1 MTRDEIIREL
11 KYVIEQEKGKTYD
24 TFSTNVRAMAQ
35 DCLRFIEEQHNPP
48 LDENGLARCGCGGRL
63 ALHKMPESNYDS
75 VEDKPVFFV
84 NCSNDDCSLFFGYYH
99 FAEDAIKAAN
109 RAMGVKE
116 TTHET

>member
-1 MTRDEIIREL
+1 MSDLREKLESAKSGAESLYAFCEGEWYQDLAKAIRDTL
-11 KYVIEQEKGKTYD
+11 ADVIK
-24 TFSTNVRAMAQ
+24 V
-35 DCLRFIEEQHNPP
+35 LNPS

-109 RAMGVKE
+109 RAMGVKGADE
-116 TTHET
+116 

>member
-1 MTRDEIIREL
+1 MRLIDADALLKRLNDQECEMRTTGDRGASVLTACAEL
-11 KYVIEQEKGKTYD
+11 VGE
-24 TFSTNVRAMAQ
+24 MAIVQ
-35 DCLRFIEEQHNPP
+35 PS

-109 RAMGVKE
+109 RAMGVKGADE
-116 TTHET
+116 